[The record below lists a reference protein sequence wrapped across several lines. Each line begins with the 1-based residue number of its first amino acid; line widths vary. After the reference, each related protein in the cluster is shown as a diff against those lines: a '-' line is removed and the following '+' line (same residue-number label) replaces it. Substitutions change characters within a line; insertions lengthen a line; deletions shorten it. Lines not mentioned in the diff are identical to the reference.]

1 VLEIAKEHNIIL
13 VQIDNEVGMFQWIT
27 GHGDYNE
34 FTIKKFKEYLSN
46 LNVLDV
52 PNNIVESN
60 GNNIEKLILEL
71 ENWEFGKPFSRLL
84 LKMYHE
90 FSRLYYANYLNVSK
104 SYLSEVGLSV
114 PTVVNIHGFDMVEY
128 AKRGKNFPVGVSQLI
143 YAQVY
148 DQKVQ
153 SIKSKE
159 ITNNNN
165 TEITKNAFNCT
176 DVILSGD
183 YYIGNITHEN
193 FTDIAIANAIMYAV
207 QNNEQPLFSIEFQSG
222 FQLDK
227 PKLLP
232 STFEL
237 TSLQCIGQGM
247 NGINYYLFVGGQ
259 NPKGYGLMGSYHD
272 WQAPVSANG
281 KLKRSYFVL
290 KNVIKN
296 IDNIEKDLLDSK
308 PIFDTFFGFIPSYYS
323 TEFSKEHGFDESD
336 LIFKRDISIF
346 DGVIRGLKLLNYN
359 FSGVNLEDEGKDN
372 LNVEKYPSIWVF
384 SYKYMPSLVQK
395 KLAMYVEN
403 GGKLI
408 LFPEIPVLD
417 ELYRPYRYLHDYL
430 GIASVEKERW
440 RFANVF
446 DTEINAYHIDKYT
459 FETSTFS
466 ESTTKIFGRTYD
478 NKYCAFKKTFLK
490 GMVFVLGCGL
500 ELEREYKLSVIKE
513 ICNEMQI
520 KQRLFLESEDG
531 FVDGY
536 LRESK
541 DMYFVFLN
549 NYDDYEKNV
558 DIFIDNKSYGA
569 VVIKARQGSVKKYEK
584 AF

>member
-1 VLEIAKEHNIIL
+1 
-13 VQIDNEVGMFQWIT
+13 
-27 GHGDYNE
+27 
-34 FTIKKFKEYLSN
+34 
-46 LNVLDV
+46 
-52 PNNIVESN
+52 
-60 GNNIEKLILEL
+60 
-71 ENWEFGKPFSRLL
+71 
-84 LKMYHE
+84 
-90 FSRLYYANYLNVSK
+90 
-104 SYLSEVGLSV
+104 
-114 PTVVNIHGFDMVEY
+114 
-128 AKRGKNFPVGVSQLI
+128 
-143 YAQVY
+143 
-148 DQKVQ
+148 
-153 SIKSKE
+153 
-159 ITNNNN
+159 
-165 TEITKNAFNCT
+165 
-176 DVILSGD
+176 
-183 YYIGNITHEN
+183 
-193 FTDIAIANAIMYAV
+193 
-207 QNNEQPLFSIEFQSG
+207 
-222 FQLDK
+222 
-227 PKLLP
+227 
-232 STFEL
+232 
-237 TSLQCIGQGM
+237 
-247 NGINYYLFVGGQ
+247 GGQ

-272 WQAPVSANG
+272 WQAPVSTNG

-296 IDNIEKDLLDSK
+296 INNIEKDLLDSK
-308 PIFDTFFGFIPSYYS
+308 PVFDTFFGFIPSYYS
-323 TEFSKEHGFDESD
+323 TEFSKEHGFDESE

-359 FSGVNLEDEGKDN
+359 FSGVNLEDEDKDN

-408 LFPEIPVLD
+408 LFPEIPILD
-417 ELYRPYRYLHDYL
+417 EFYRPYRYLHDYL

-478 NKYCAFKKTFLK
+478 NKYCAFKKTFSK

-513 ICNEMQI
+513 ICNAMQI
-520 KQRLFLESEDG
+520 KQRLFLESKDG